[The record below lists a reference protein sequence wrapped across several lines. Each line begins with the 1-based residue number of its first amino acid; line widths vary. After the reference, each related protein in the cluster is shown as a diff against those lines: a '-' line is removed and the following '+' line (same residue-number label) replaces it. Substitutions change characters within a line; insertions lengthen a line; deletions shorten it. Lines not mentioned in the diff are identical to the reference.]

1 MRYASS
7 LDSLLSEL
15 QQTGRAT
22 AWART
27 FSAPLHEALAAAEA
41 SSARAG
47 RGRRR
52 TFRASLSRE
61 AVAVL
66 TEFWWYGSQHRKR
79 PGAWARCSRRREN
92 GERRLA
98 SCSDARRAAR
108 RALRESARRAA
119 RHGLVSRQGRERQ
132 RDV

>member
-1 MRYASS
+1 MEEVTGQLQYA
-7 LDSLLSEL
+7 
-15 QQTGRAT
+15 GRAT

-52 TFRASLSRE
+52 TLHASLSRE

-79 PGAWARCSRRREN
+79 PGAWARCSQRRES

-119 RHGLVSRQGRERQ
+119 RHGLVRGQGRERQ